1 MTPLYWIAFHI
12 VALWAICL
20 TATRYDCHDRLTA
33 TLGGVAF
40 GLNII
45 ALGVR
50 VCHYY
55 GSWSRDDLLF
65 EMEGVDGS
73 TKSRN

>member
-1 MTPLYWIAFHI
+1 MAGRSIAGGDGGHGGDAMTPLYWIAFHI

-20 TATRYDCHDRLTA
+20 TATRYDCQDRLTA

-45 ALGVR
+45 ALGVK
-50 VCHYY
+50 VWAVFH
-55 GSWSRDDLLF
+55 G
-65 EMEGVDGS
+65 
-73 TKSRN
+73 

>member
-20 TATRYDCHDRLTA
+20 TATRYDCQDRWTA
-33 TLGGVAF
+33 TLCGVAA
-40 GLNII
+40 GLNVI

-50 VCHYY
+50 VWAVWH
-55 GSWSRDDLLF
+55 G
-65 EMEGVDGS
+65 
-73 TKSRN
+73 

>member
-40 GLNII
+40 GLNNI
-45 ALGVR
+45 ALGVK
-50 VCHYY
+50 VWAVFH
-55 GSWSRDDLLF
+55 G
-65 EMEGVDGS
+65 
-73 TKSRN
+73 